1 MIPGFVFRRIFCM
14 PQFIDQGGLLMKKL
28 VSLILAVSMLLPLS
42 SVGFAAVVDPDTPQ
56 QSNYFNSY
64 GIVMS
69 TPGNG
74 KVVITFSCAGV
85 GTCCQL
91 GVSTYCVQKRN
102 SSGEWVDV
110 TGLLNGK
117 CGYNVSTYTFSKNF
131 YGVAGEYYRV
141 KCVFYCQKGNGS
153 EHKSYTGPIVRAR

>member
-1 MIPGFVFRRIFCM
+1 
-14 PQFIDQGGLLMKKL
+14 MKKL
-28 VSLILAVSMLLPLS
+28 VSLILAVSMLLTLS

-74 KVVITFSCAGV
+74 KVVISFSCVGV
-85 GTCCQL
+85 GTCSQL

-110 TGLLNGK
+110 TGWLNGK
-117 CGYNVSTYTFSKNF
+117 CGYNVSTYAFSKNF

-141 KCVFYCQKGNGS
+141 KCVFICAKNGGV
-153 EHKSYTGPIVRAR
+153 ETKSYTGPIVRAR